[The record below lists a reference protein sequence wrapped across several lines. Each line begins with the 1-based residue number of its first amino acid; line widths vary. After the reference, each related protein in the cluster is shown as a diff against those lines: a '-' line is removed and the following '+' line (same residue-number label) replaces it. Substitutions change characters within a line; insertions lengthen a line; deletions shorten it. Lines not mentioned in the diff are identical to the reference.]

1 VAAIEITVKKYVV
14 NLSADEREPGRFSE
28 TGAHPVCRFLR
39 CLYDAPLDARRRQVS
54 GKRQGTKSRSGWG
67 GLAAMRYGL

>member
-1 VAAIEITVKKYVV
+1 MAAIEITVKKYVV

-39 CLYDAPLDARRRQVS
+39 CLYDDPIDALRRQAFEKPADQQTS
-54 GKRQGTKSRSGWG
+54 KLIDSQ
-67 GLAAMRYGL
+67 